1 MVAMNRKWH
10 EGLTWEVCSRKVVKE
25 GAGVDD
31 VLAVG
36 RGVTGARSA
45 FLFVHFTHSF
55 DLARALRFLLSLWNK
70 EW

>member
-45 FLFVHFTHSF
+45 G
-55 DLARALRFLLSLWNK
+55 DPK
-70 EW
+70 ERPFP